1 MEKQE
6 FVFPKK
12 VSQEKTKSNS
22 KDLKTSNRFLVL
34 ARENASDLQWLSL
47 AIDLDEQSCTRKDTT
62 PLRESSNTPNNDK
75 KSDKP
80 NKDLSKRNSDSSKKI
95 SSKKEMEDKKFGQS
109 RNVTIIL
116 DDSIIK
122 DVKVWE
128 LTDEP
133 NKVIV
138 KSFLGVITSQT
149 WMWNQPRNK
158 IQKI

>member
-1 MEKQE
+1 M
-6 FVFPKK
+6 
-12 VSQEKTKSNS
+12 
-22 KDLKTSNRFLVL
+22 
-34 ARENASDLQWLSL
+34 

-95 SSKKEMEDKKFGQS
+95 SSKKEMKDKKFGQS

-116 DDSIIK
+116 YDSIIK
-122 DVKVWE
+122 DMKVWE

-149 WMWNQPRNK
+149 
-158 IQKI
+158 